1 MREIDGYLL
10 NDREAKDCISLIR
23 GGGILISAECVETL
37 RHIFAARIDH
47 CSRKNYIAWTSARDI
62 VEYALAGNLECLKEY
77 DYLLTREDCGLKERD
92 VIL

>member
-23 GGGILISAECVETL
+23 GGGTLISAECVETL
-37 RHIFAARIDH
+37 RHIFDARIDH
-47 CSRKNYIAWTSARDI
+47 CDIENYIAWTTARDI
-62 VEYALAGNLECLKEY
+62 VEYALAGNYECLKEF
-77 DYLLTREDCGLKERD
+77 DYLMTREDCELEERK